1 MVGPMRRLAVV
12 VAVAAVAL
20 VAVACGMDQS
30 AKKKEPT
37 AVFSA
42 QRLGMPTTSMW
53 QTLTP
58 DQREAL
64 QDSEMYEEFP
74 TEEDVALEEGE
85 DGEGGTMEK
94 VESVSVSLLSIG
106 VTLGAMAA
114 PFLLF

>member
-1 MVGPMRRLAVV
+1 MVLPMRRLAVV
-12 VAVAAVAL
+12 VAVAAVL
-20 VAVACGMDQS
+20 AVACGMDQS

-42 QRLGMPTTSMW
+42 SRLGMPTTSMW

-74 TEEDVALEEGE
+74 TDEDVALEEGE
-85 DGEGGTMEK
+85 DPDGTTMEK

-114 PFLLF
+114 PFLMF